1 MADFKSRSHKQ
12 SKITSHQ
19 NSIAS
24 VLPNH
29 SDALSIEYL
38 QRTIGNRATIN
49 LIQRG
54 MVTVAGNQVSMTA
67 KNHREIQ
74 RGKKRRRKRKRK
86 KKNNRGNQNNNTPEV
101 AEVAET
107 PKETWSDWFWSW
119 TPSYNE
125 AEEDDDDGVEIEDDP
140 NFEREGGGSVAEVE
154 GSQAWTRDRS
164 GGSPEEME
172 HPEEEDGAFENPF
185 AIEKLEIDLGE
196 ADFSAEGTMVGN
208 VKGKGK
214 STISGDGT
222 QSYSGKVESEGE
234 MGLAEAS
241 GKIESSA
248 QELKGEGKAS
258 FLLGASQETK
268 LGTLGWGAKGGNGV
282 VGSGKMETTVGINS
296 DMAAKIAYNLEKMEG
311 EASGKLGAFFGA
323 ATETT
328 VDIKLKANGKDLAT
342 TEGKLGIS
350 YGVGGEITGFVKWDS
365 GTLSFGNQG
374 KLSAGLGF
382 SYGYSVSIDTNAI
395 ASAAGSAA
403 QSGLSWLWSWAWGS

>member
-1 MADFKSRSHKQ
+1 MVDYKQKSQKPSRTN
-12 SKITSHQ
+12 IHQ
-19 NSIAS
+19 HSTAPI
-24 VLPNH
+24 LPNH
-29 SDALSIEYL
+29 SDSLSIEYL

-54 MVTVAGNQVSMTA
+54 MLNVAGNQVTMKTS
-67 KNHREIQ
+67 NHRELQ
-74 RGKKRRRKRKRK
+74 LGRKRRRKRK
-86 KKNNRGNQNNNTPEV
+86 KKNNRNRNAPPVVVE
-101 AEVAET
+101 A

-119 TPSYNE
+119 TPSYNAPE
-125 AEEDDDDGVEIEDDP
+125 SDEDEGVEIEDDP
-140 NFEREGGGSVAEVE
+140 NFEREGGGSISEVE

-164 GGSPEEME
+164 GGDLEETD

-196 ADFSAEGTMVGN
+196 VDFSAEGTMIGN

-214 STISGDGT
+214 SSISGNGT
-222 QSYSGKVESEGE
+222 QSYSGKVTSEGE
-234 MGLAEAS
+234 MGSGEVS
-241 GKIESSA
+241 GKFESSA

-258 FLLGASQETK
+258 FLLGGSKETK
-268 LGTLGWGAKGGNGV
+268 LGSLGWGASGNHGV
-282 VGSGKMETTVGINS
+282 LGSGKMETKVGINS
-296 DMAAKIAYNLEKMEG
+296 DLAAKIAYNLEKMEG

-323 ATETT
+323 ATEGT

-350 YGVGGEITGFVKWDS
+350 YGVGGEITGFIKWDS

-382 SYGYSVSIDTNAI
+382 SYGYSVKIDTNAI
-395 ASAAGSAA
+395 ASATGGAA
-403 QSGLSWLWSWAWGS
+403 KSGLGWLWSWAWGS

>member
-1 MADFKSRSHKQ
+1 MVDFKPKSNKLP
-12 SKITSHQ
+12 KTTAPQ
-19 NSIAS
+19 NSTVSA
-24 VLPNH
+24 LPNH

-38 QRTIGNRATIN
+38 QRTIGNQATIN

-54 MVTVAGNQVSMTA
+54 MLDVAGNQVTMTA
-67 KNHREIQ
+67 KNHKEIQ
-74 RGKKRRRKRKRK
+74 LGRKRRRRRRRK
-86 KKNNRGNQNNNTPEV
+86 KNNNRGNQSNNTP
-101 AEVAET
+101 EVAET

-119 TPSYNE
+119 TPSYNAPE
-125 AEEDDDDGVEIEDDP
+125 NDDDDDVEIEDDP
-140 NFEREGGGSVAEVE
+140 NFEREGGGSIAEVE

-164 GGSPEEME
+164 GGDLEDMD

-196 ADFSAEGTMVGN
+196 ADFSAEGTSVGD

-214 STISGDGT
+214 SSISGDGT
-222 QSYSGKVESEGE
+222 QSYSGKVTAEGE
-234 MGLAEAS
+234 MGSGEAS
-241 GKIESSA
+241 GKIESNS

-258 FLLGASQETK
+258 FLLGASQETQ
-268 LGTLGWGAKGGNGV
+268 LGTLGWGSGGNNSV
-282 VGSGKMETTVGINS
+282 LGSGKMETKVGISS

-328 VDIKLKANGKDLAT
+328 VDVKLKANGKDLAT
-342 TEGKLGIS
+342 TEGKIGIS

-395 ASAAGSAA
+395 ASATAGAA
-403 QSGLSWLWSWAWGS
+403 KSGMSWLWSWAWGS